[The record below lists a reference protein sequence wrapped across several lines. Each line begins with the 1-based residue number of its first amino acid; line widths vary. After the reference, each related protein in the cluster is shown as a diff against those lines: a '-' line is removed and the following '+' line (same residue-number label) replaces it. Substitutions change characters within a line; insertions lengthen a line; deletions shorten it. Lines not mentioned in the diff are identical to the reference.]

1 MPRTFPHWIQEQE
14 PCEIVN
20 SKRDLYA
27 VPNNFDSN
35 ACKPNDTTSLS
46 STHIYSHRKDPELKS
61 ASLEHNLSSS
71 REHHYQL
78 QNKLSGA
85 EEGLEFPESID
96 EVRSFEVPVVF
107 TKQGMLLLKVS
118 HKSKKRI
125 QLWIDSQNFRIT
137 FGQVSKSKVY
147 EFSIDD
153 IRSFCSREHANH
165 YREEY
170 GISREFEKRWLTLVY
185 FSSQK
190 LKLKTLNLI
199 ADSSHDLRKLHLALA
214 NFKILKDEISKNLF
228 LNLGD
233 LNETSRNLIFG
244 KSGPTDRGTKKLLA
258 FSDVLKFCKR
268 FNINLNT
275 NHLERLFSKAH
286 EAGKDRIDFDEFKL
300 FVKMLKYR
308 PELASIWASLQGDK
322 EFMTH
327 NDFAVFMTTI
337 QGEEIDS
344 GNLRMIYQK
353 LSGPDSEGISFE
365 LWCEFLQSNYF
376 KHFKDE
382 SGGDDYFSHP
392 LNEYFIMSSHN
403 TYLLGRQIAGDA
415 SVEAYIRALQK
426 GCRCVEIDVWNNEN
440 DATEE
445 PIITHG
451 RTFSNGISLTNTLKV
466 IKKYAFFTTLLP
478 LVISLEVHCSFEA
491 QMKLTERLKEV
502 FGGHLLDTPINL
514 INQLPTPEALRHKVL
529 IKVKKTSSP
538 SDFGVD
544 ETGKFISSSTT
555 CTSFS
560 ESNDSIQNHQS
571 SSFKIRRMSSRNVIP
586 SLSDLGV
593 YIQGLKFRN
602 FSLPE
607 SKTFN
612 HCFSLSE
619 RAINSMLKDEQKLA
633 AIDKH
638 NRKFLMRVYPSKFRV
653 KSSNFNPIHY
663 WAKGCQM
670 VATNW
675 QTYDLGQQL
684 NESFFEKSGGSGFIL
699 KPRSLRQP
707 AMKSTMRT
715 TVGESVLNAHF
726 SISVISAQHLPKPSN
741 SDSINPFISLEIL
754 GPNKVLWDG
763 GSLLSVTDI
772 VADNGFNP
780 VWNQKFSGAIQ
791 AHNEMIFLRF
801 GLFSSSSQKT
811 IEDPKE
817 IGILVVNLFDLK
829 LGYRHLP
836 LKDTRGEKLLNSTVF
851 LKVQYNRI

>member
-1 MPRTFPHWIQEQE
+1 MPPRWIQEQE
-14 PCEIVN
+14 PCEIAN
-20 SKRDLYA
+20 SKNELSNHVDG
-27 VPNNFDSN
+27 N
-35 ACKPNDTTSLS
+35 ACTPNDTPFVLPTQ
-46 STHIYSHRKDPELKS
+46 IYPQRKDPELEA
-61 ASLEHNLSSS
+61 ASTKQNSSS
-71 REHHYQL
+71 AQENYYQL
-78 QNKLSGA
+78 HNKSSGA
-85 EEGLEFPESID
+85 EVGMDISGSID

-125 QLWIDSQNFRIT
+125 QLWIDFQNFKIN
-137 FGQVSKSKVY
+137 FGQISKSKVY
-147 EFSIDD
+147 EISIDD
-153 IRSFCSREHANH
+153 IRSFCSREHASH
-165 YREEY
+165 HREEY

-185 FSSQK
+185 FSFQK

-199 ADSSHDLRKLHLALA
+199 TDSSHDLRKLHLALA
-214 NFKILKDEISKNLF
+214 NFKILKDEISKNLI
-228 LNLGD
+228 LNSGD
-233 LNETSRNLIFG
+233 LGEASRNLIFG
-244 KSGPTDRGTKKLLA
+244 KAGPTDKGTKKLLA

-275 NHLERLFSKAH
+275 DYLESLFSRAH

-308 PELASIWASLQGDK
+308 PELASIWTSLQGNR
-322 EFMTH
+322 EFMTRKE
-327 NDFAVFMTTI
+327 FTVFMTII
-337 QGEEIDS
+337 QGEKIDS
-344 GNLRMIYQK
+344 ENLQILFQK
-353 LSGPDSEGISFE
+353 LSGSDIDGISFE

-376 KHFKDE
+376 KHFKDQ
-382 SGGDDYFSHP
+382 SSDDDYFSHP

-466 IKKYAFFTTLLP
+466 IKRYAFFTTLLP
-478 LVISLEVHCSFEA
+478 LVISLEVHCSPEA

-502 FGGHLLDTPINL
+502 FGNYLLDTPINL
-514 INQLPTPEALRHKVL
+514 INQLPAPGALRHKVL
-529 IKVKKTSSP
+529 IKVKKTASS
-538 SDFGVD
+538 SDFGLD

-571 SSFKIRRMSSRNVIP
+571 SSFKLRRMSSRNVIP
-586 SLSDLGV
+586 SLSNLGI

-619 RAINSMLKDEQKLA
+619 KAMNSMLKDEQKLA

-638 NRKFLMRVYPSKFRV
+638 NRKFFMRIYPSKFRV
-653 KSSNFNPIHY
+653 KSSNFNPINY

-684 NESFFEKSGGSGFIL
+684 NESFFESSGGSGFIL

-707 AMKSTMRT
+707 VMKSTMRN
-715 TVGESVLNAHF
+715 TVGKSVLNAQF
-726 SISVISAQHLPKPSN
+726 SISVISAQHLPKPPN

-754 GPNKVLWDG
+754 GPEKVQWDE
-763 GSLLSVTDI
+763 GSLSSVTNI

-780 VWNQKFSGAIQ
+780 VWNQRFSGAIE

-801 GLFSSSSQKT
+801 ILSSSSSQKT

-836 LKDTRGEKLLNSTVF
+836 LKDTRGEELLNSTIF
-851 LKVQYNRI
+851 LKVQCERI